1 MLKNIYKI
9 YQKLIVLNIKTLK
22 INKKDNF
29 LINYLK

>member
-9 YQKLIVLNIKTLK
+9 YQKLIALNIKTLK

-29 LINYLK
+29 IINYLK